1 MFDLNVLGLLLAS
14 KEAAKHFGKEGG
26 SIINISSV
34 AATAAPPTMSVYSA
48 TKGAVNSIT
57 RSLAQELGARKI
69 RVNSLSPGPVN
80 TEGTSDFFKE
90 GSEMAKQMI
99 AQTPLGRVG
108 EPDDIAAVAVFLA
121 SPDSRW
127 ITGETIRV
135 AGGLV

>member
-1 MFDLNVLGLLLAS
+1 
-14 KEAAKHFGKEGG
+14 
-26 SIINISSV
+26 
-34 AATAAPPTMSVYSA
+34 
-48 TKGAVNSIT
+48 
-57 RSLAQELGARKI
+57 
-69 RVNSLSPGPVN
+69 VN